1 VLGEPDEHRMEAV
14 DSIGSEKID
23 RHRDPIVM
31 RVVNHIL
38 QEARLADPARRH
50 NKDMH
55 ILIADQL
62 PEFLRDLFTSEK
74 VRSGNLV
81 SNGSESRRRFL
92 RTVIAILQHTLLHSR
107 QPRPS

>member
-1 VLGEPDEHRMEAV
+1 MEAV

-23 RHRDPIVM
+23 RHRDPIVR

-38 QEARLADPARRH
+38 QEARLADPVRRH
-50 NKDMH
+50 NKDMR

-62 PEFLRDLFTSEK
+62 PEFLHDLFTSEK